1 MAIRSF
7 ACRYTKALFDGQ
19 KIAKY
24 TNIEKQ
30 AMRKLIQLHVAMNI
44 EDMRVPPGNCLEP
57 LMGNRKGSYSVRIN
71 QQWRLC
77 FKFENGEANEVEIVD
92 YH

>member
-7 ACRYTKALFDGQ
+7 ACQYKKALFDGL

-24 TNIEKQ
+24 ANIERQ
-30 AMRKLIQLHVAMNI
+30 AMRKLTQLHVATTLQ
-44 EDMRVPPGNCLEP
+44 DMRVPPGNFLE
-57 LMGNRKGSYSVRIN
+57 LLSGDRKGSYSVRIN

-77 FKFENGEANEVEIVD
+77 FQFQNGEAHEVEIVD